1 MKLLTDGWWAIIS
14 IPIEFTFTFSCCY
27 IAFSFVVTM
36 WIIFTNKFWKYK
48 IKFFILKIRTHS
60 SIELKFDNL
69 LEWYIYMKNKV
80 STWAIVLRGPARPAQ
95 APTIIFAYSMSTTN
109 IISWA
114 FIFWKKRAMTN
125 PATEESRWKLHP
137 CVIRCLYWYF
147 SSMDE
152 KINYHFF
159 HEWHCYPWIRF
170 FHPWLKFS
178 YPWMEF

>member
-48 IKFFILKIRTHS
+48 IKFFILKIRVHS

-80 STWAIVLRGPARPAQ
+80 PEQSSLEDQPGLHKHQLLSLHTPCPLQILFLEHSYSERKEQWQIQLQKNQDESYIHVWSVVFIGICHPLMKKSS
-95 APTIIFAYSMSTTN
+95 IIFPRMKLLSMTQ
-109 IISWA
+109 I
-114 FIFWKKRAMTN
+114 
-125 PATEESRWKLHP
+125 
-137 CVIRCLYWYF
+137 F
-147 SSMDE
+147 SS
-152 KINYHFF
+152 IV
-159 HEWHCYPWIRF
+159 
-170 FHPWLKFS
+170 
-178 YPWMEF
+178 